1 MYSTCSLETEENEAV
16 VEHAL
21 TEFADVRLMSCREE
35 LERLRNDG
43 ELPWQD
49 IDSLVSGKFL
59 RTIPGVHPCEGFFA
73 AILEK
78 ND

>member
-1 MYSTCSLETEENEAV
+1 MYSTCSLEAEENEAV

-43 ELPWQD
+43 ELAWQD

>member
-1 MYSTCSLETEENEAV
+1 
-16 VEHAL
+16 
-21 TEFADVRLMSCREE
+21 VRLMSCREE

-43 ELPWQD
+43 ELAWQD